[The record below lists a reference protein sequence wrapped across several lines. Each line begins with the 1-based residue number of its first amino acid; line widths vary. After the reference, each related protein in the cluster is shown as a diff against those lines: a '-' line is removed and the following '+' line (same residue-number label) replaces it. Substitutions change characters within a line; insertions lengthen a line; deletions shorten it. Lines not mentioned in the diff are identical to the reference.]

1 VRLTPSGGGVDL
13 EAPMS
18 GGRELT
24 VFGGLAAETTSE

>member
-1 VRLTPSGGGVDL
+1 VRLTPSDGGADL

-18 GGRELT
+18 GGRVMT